1 MTTMRENSDVLE
13 RIRRQVA
20 VPSPAFER
28 LQRRRAERS
37 RNGRIAAGIVAAVV
51 AVAATG
57 GAFVATSGGRA
68 GRTVAAD
75 RGHSGTSPRLIAGP
89 GEYYYSKVAWYYA
102 NDPVPAKSD
111 RELALDREDG
121 KLDGRWLVGPWTSE
135 LWYAGDAS
143 GRFVFAPY
151 RGADAG
157 GVGFSSFEGSRAVD
171 RSYGPGEIPLDDLA
185 SRLSADPV
193 ELYDQLL
200 ERSAPGGASP
210 NPIATTS
217 PGRTQ
222 EDTSL
227 LRSLDDI
234 LSGNEHFST
243 PELEAALFDV
253 ASRIP
258 GVVVEGG
265 VLDPMGRRAVA
276 LRWTVQYEG
285 PPATVTW
292 YWDPWSG
299 QFMGRSWVQDGRV
312 LQAQVVLSDGIAR
325 STDDAPAP
333 PDEFFPTAQGDPT
346 FAP

>member
-1 MTTMRENSDVLE
+1 MRENSGVLE

-28 LQRRRAERS
+28 LQRRRARKA
-37 RNGRIAAGIVAAVV
+37 RTGRLAAGVVAAVAALA
-51 AVAATG
+51 AVG
-57 GAFVATSGGRA
+57 GAFLATSGGRA
-68 GRTVAAD
+68 GSPVAAD
-75 RGHSGTSPRLIAGP
+75 RGHSGTSPSLVAGP
-89 GEYYYSKVAWYYA
+89 GEYYYSKVARYYA
-102 NDPVPAKSD
+102 NDPTPPDSD

-121 KLDGRWLVGPWTSE
+121 KLDGRWLVGPWTLE
-135 LWYAGDAS
+135 LWYARDAS
-143 GRFVFAPY
+143 GRLVFTPY

-157 GVGFSSFEGSRAVD
+157 GVGYSSFGGAREVD
-171 RSYGPGEIPLDDLA
+171 RSYGPGGIPLDDLA
-185 SRLSADPV
+185 SRLSADPD
-193 ELYDQLL
+193 ELYDQLVD
-200 ERSAPGGASP
+200 RSSPGGVSP

-217 PGRTQ
+217 PGRSQ

-227 LRSLDDI
+227 LRGLDDI
-234 LSGNEHFST
+234 LSGDEHFST

-258 GVVVEGG
+258 GVVVEDG

-276 LRWTVQYEG
+276 LRWIVQYEG

-292 YWDPWSG
+292 YWDPWSK
-299 QFMGRSWVQDGRV
+299 QFMGRMWIEGDVV
-312 LQAQVVLSDGIAR
+312 LEAQIVLSDGIAR

-333 PDEFFPTAQGDPT
+333 TDEFFPRAQGDPT